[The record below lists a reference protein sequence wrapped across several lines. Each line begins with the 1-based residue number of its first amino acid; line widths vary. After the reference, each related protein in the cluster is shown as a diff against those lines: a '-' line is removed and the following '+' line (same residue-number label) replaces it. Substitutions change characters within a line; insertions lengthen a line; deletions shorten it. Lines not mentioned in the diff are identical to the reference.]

1 MSKATC
7 PICTSAA
14 EQIETEGPGTK
25 TFSCQTHGE
34 FDVSTAVL
42 TSRSHMQ
49 ASPNEWETALKIAAK
64 NAAAGK
70 RPRILKYDFHDL
82 PLQLD

>member
-7 PICTSAA
+7 PICKSAA
-14 EQIETEGPGTK
+14 EEIETEGSHAK
-25 TFSCQTHGE
+25 TFRCQTHGE

-49 ASPNEWETALKIAAK
+49 ASPNEWETALKIK